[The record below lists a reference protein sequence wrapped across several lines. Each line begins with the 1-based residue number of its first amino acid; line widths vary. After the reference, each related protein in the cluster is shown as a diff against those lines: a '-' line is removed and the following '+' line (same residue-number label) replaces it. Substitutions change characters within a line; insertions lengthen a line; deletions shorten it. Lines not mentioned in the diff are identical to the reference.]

1 MTEPDP
7 ALFRDNEAML
17 EAASQP
23 TLIEIGDFRTES
35 GKVIP
40 NARIAVQCFGNQRGN
55 NSVLVCHALTGDANV
70 AGWWGR
76 LVGPGKAL
84 DTDRFHVIGTN
95 LLGGCA
101 GSTGPATL
109 AEDGKPF
116 GSRFPVLTVGDQVL
130 AMSLAL
136 DAMGIERLHAVVGGS
151 TGAFHALE
159 WALRY
164 PHRVGTVV
172 ATAGAKRQ
180 GALHIALNEIG
191 RQAIMRDPKWR
202 GGDYPLDDPPR
213 DGLALARM
221 VGHVGYLSGE
231 ALDRKFGR
239 RLQDK
244 AAYDFTLDVEFE
256 VESYL
261 RYQAEKFTQRFDA
274 NSYLI
279 LTRAA
284 NYFDLTGYPPEGPHC
299 TFIAFASDT
308 LYPPGESEEAAA
320 IVRSSGA
327 KAEVVVCSCPWGHDS
342 FLLDDGEQADAIKI
356 ALDRAP
362 FEGVKSR

>member
-17 EAASQP
+17 ETASNP
-23 TLIEIGDFRTES
+23 IVIEIGDFTTES
-35 GKVIP
+35 GKIIP
-40 NARIAVQCFGNQRGN
+40 SARITVQRFGEQRGD

-76 LVGPGKAL
+76 LLGPGKAL
-84 DTDRFHVIGTN
+84 DTERYHVIGTN
-95 LLGGCA
+95 LLGGCS

-109 AEDGKPF
+109 AADGRPY
-116 GSRFPVLTVGDQVL
+116 GSRFPLLTVGDQVR
-130 AMSLAL
+130 AMVLAL
-136 DAMGIERLHAVVGGS
+136 DALGIERLRAVVGGS

-159 WALRY
+159 WARRY
-164 PHRVGTVV
+164 PHRVGAVV
-172 ATAGAKRQ
+172 STAGAARQ
-180 GALHIALNEIG
+180 GAVHIALNEIG

-231 ALDRKFGR
+231 ALEQKFGR

-244 AAYDFTLDVEFE
+244 PTFDFTLDVEFE

-261 RYQAEKFTQRFDA
+261 RYQADKFTQRFDA
-274 NSYLI
+274 NSYLV

-284 NYFDLTGYPPEGPHC
+284 NYFELTDYPSQGPPC
-299 TFIAFASDT
+299 TFIAFSSDT
-308 LYPPGESEEAAA
+308 LYPPSSSEEAAA
-320 IVRSSGA
+320 IVRASGA
-327 KAEVVVCSCPWGHDS
+327 TADVVVCSCPWGHDS
-342 FLLDDGEQADAIKI
+342 FLLDDGEQAEAIKRV
-356 ALDRAP
+356 LDRAEP
-362 FEGVKSR
+362 EGVKF